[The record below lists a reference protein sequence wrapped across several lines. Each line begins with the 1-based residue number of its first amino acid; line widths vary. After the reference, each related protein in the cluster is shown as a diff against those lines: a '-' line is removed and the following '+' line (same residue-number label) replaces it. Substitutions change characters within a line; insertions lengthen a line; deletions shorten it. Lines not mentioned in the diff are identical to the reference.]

1 MLRSDLLVVVV
12 GVGVSVGE
20 GLFMGFS
27 VPEQMIDNH
36 IMHGDLYKEGVT
48 SEVCSPPLRRSALTR
63 VTATI
68 RRTSFITLE

>member
-48 SEVCSPPLRRSALTR
+48 SEAC
-63 VTATI
+63 
-68 RRTSFITLE
+68 